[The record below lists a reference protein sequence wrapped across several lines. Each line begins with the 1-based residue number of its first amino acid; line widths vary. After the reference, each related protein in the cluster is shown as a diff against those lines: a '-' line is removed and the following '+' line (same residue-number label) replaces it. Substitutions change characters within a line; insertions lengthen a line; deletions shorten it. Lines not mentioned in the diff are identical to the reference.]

1 MNKILSLFSG
11 AGGIDIGFK
20 SNSFKTYAAIDNWQV
35 ACDTLKKNK
44 ISKNIICSD
53 IKEVNFSK
61 FKNKVDII
69 VGGPPCPPYSKS
81 RFYIKEKKRALE
93 DEDSFT
99 LVYFCKALKI
109 VRPKVFFFENVHG
122 FFFKPHKPALDYFEN
137 ECKKSG

>member
-20 SNSFKTYAAIDNWQV
+20 SNSFETYAAVDNWNI

-44 ISKNIICSD
+44 ISKNVICSD
-53 IKEVNFSK
+53 IKDVNFSK
-61 FKNKVDII
+61 FKGKVDIV

-93 DEDSFT
+93 EIDRQYAKCRSQKTINQEQRED
-99 LVYFCKALKI
+99 LI
-109 VRPKVFFFENVHG
+109 VKCI
-122 FFFKPHKPALDYFEN
+122 N
-137 ECKKSG
+137 ERINN

>member
-53 IKEVNFSK
+53 IK
-61 FKNKVDII
+61 
-69 VGGPPCPPYSKS
+69 
-81 RFYIKEKKRALE
+81 
-93 DEDSFT
+93 
-99 LVYFCKALKI
+99 
-109 VRPKVFFFENVHG
+109 
-122 FFFKPHKPALDYFEN
+122 
-137 ECKKSG
+137 